1 MGGGTQLAC
10 LSREWKRRIMEA
22 FLVLLFLGSLL
33 AALGRLLR
41 QPQPELVP
49 VRIPVGVA
57 RRRR

>member
-1 MGGGTQLAC
+1 
-10 LSREWKRRIMEA
+10 MEA

-41 QPQPELVP
+41 QPQRELVP
-49 VRIPVGVA
+49 VRIPADAA